1 LTGVICYIGIGSNLG
16 DSLQNCQV
24 AINSLSRIQEIQ
36 LTRISSF
43 YETEPVG
50 NEEQNWFINAV
61 VEIKTTLAA
70 RDLLPLLHGIE
81 KSLGRTRKKINGPRI
96 IDLDLL
102 FYDQKIIKEADL
114 IVPHPEIH
122 KRRFVLEPLSEIASY
137 FIHPVFGISIRGLKD
152 RLDDNKIVK
161 LIK

>member
-1 LTGVICYIGIGSNLG
+1 M
-16 DSLQNCQV
+16 QNCRD

-50 NEEQNWFINAV
+50 NEEQNWFINVV
-61 VEIKTTLAA
+61 VEIKTTFVA
-70 RDLLPLLHGIE
+70 RDLLRSMQGIE
-81 KSLGRTRKKINGPRI
+81 KSLGRIRKETGGPRT

-102 FYDQKIIKEADL
+102 FYDQEIIKEDDL

-152 RLDDNKIVK
+152 RLEDNKIVK

>member
-1 LTGVICYIGIGSNLG
+1 MGN
-16 DSLQNCQV
+16 SLQKCKD

-61 VEIKTTLAA
+61 VEIKTTLVA
-70 RDLLPLLHGIE
+70 RDLLHLLHDIE
-81 KSLGRTRKKINGPRI
+81 KSLGRIRKEIGGPRI

-102 FYDQKIIKEADL
+102 LYDQEIIKEADL
-114 IVPHPEIH
+114 IIPHPGIH

-152 RLDDNKIVK
+152 RLEDNKIVK